1 MAASPKSLSP
11 FCVAPFSSSQ
21 AFWEAQKQE
30 TLLVGGNDNAWRV
43 TPNTTDSLNQWAE
56 KNRFRVGDSLGN
68 LSPLHLFRGKETRLV
83 HASLEVTTP
92 RRTRCCN
99 RSSPVAEHKDGATV
113 VRLQPPGSIL
123 LHRRKDGRRRR

>member
-1 MAASPKSLSP
+1 MTLSSLCCSPWPPHPSP
-11 FCVAPFSSSQ
+11 CRPSALPFSSSQ

-56 KNRFRVGDSLGN
+56 KNRFRVGDSL
-68 LSPLHLFRGKETRLV
+68 GKETRLV